1 LSRQF
6 SGGTTPSNY
15 KQLKTRIRMKHYVT
29 LPGSFQETSNLQP
42 ALECN
47 RIFRQK
53 KKKEKNKKIPLP

>member
-1 LSRQF
+1 
-6 SGGTTPSNY
+6 
-15 KQLKTRIRMKHYVT
+15 MKHYVT

-53 KKKEKNKKIPLP
+53 KKRKKEKNSTPFNFNHVRQVKKKIKKKIIIK